1 MSSSRLQSYHF
12 GPFQLDVSDRVLL
25 REGESIALTP
35 KAFDLLLALV
45 ESRGHLLSKETLIR
59 QVWPKTFIEEDNL
72 AVHISILRKV
82 LGEASNGIEYIKT
95 WPRRGYS
102 FVAHVLEAPAE
113 EISASTLRSM
123 AVLPFRVIS
132 TDAGDDYLGVGMSD
146 AIITRLTQLTQIA
159 VRPTSA
165 VLKYAAVEIDPVEAG
180 KQLGVDAILSGRMT
194 RAGDQI
200 RVTVQLIAV
209 VSNSLLW
216 ADKLDYSSTDVFTY
230 EDFIS
235 EHVARAL
242 RLELSGDQI
251 NRLTKRHTVNSAAY
265 WAYLKG
271 RAHLGKRTP
280 EGFRRAK
287 EYFLYASEAD
297 PNYALAYSG
306 LADCYTLL
314 NYYGAMPAS
323 AGSAKAK
330 AAALK
335 AIEADEALSETHASM
350 ALTKLWY
357 DWDWLGAE
365 IEFERAIELNPAY
378 ATARQWYCWY
388 LAAMGRF
395 DESLAEGRRAHE
407 LDPMAPAINMALAKA
422 YLFSKRFDELAQQ
435 CKRTLELNPD
445 FIPAHYFLGQAY
457 EHKGMYLLAVEE
469 YRFGVNLT
477 HGYHL
482 GKAILAKAEAL
493 AGQTQKAKATL
504 DSLLA
509 LAATNQ
515 GYVPAYGIALV
526 CLGLGDKSEAIEWLN
541 KAFDERFIWL
551 VYLNV
556 DPVFDGLR
564 HEFGFKQLIE
574 KMRFPDRSAKE
585 TRAAFAD
592 D

>member
-1 MSSSRLQSYHF
+1 MSSSRLQSYRF
-12 GPFQLDVSDRVLL
+12 GPFHLDVSDRVLL

-45 ESRGHLLSKETLIR
+45 ENRGHLLSKETLIR
-59 QVWPKTFIEEDNL
+59 QVWPKTFIEENNL
-72 AVHISILRKV
+72 AVHISMLRKV
-82 LGEASNGIEYIKT
+82 LGDASNGIEYIKT

-102 FVAHVLEAPAE
+102 FVANVLEAPAE
-113 EISASTLRSM
+113 GISASTLRSI
-123 AVLPFRVIS
+123 AVLPFKVIS
-132 TDAGDDYLGVGMSD
+132 TDPGDDYLGVGMSD

-165 VLKYAAVEIDPVEAG
+165 VLKYAAEEIDPVEAG

-200 RVTVQLIAV
+200 RVTVQLVAV

-216 ADKLDYSSTDVFTY
+216 ADKLDYSFTDIFTF

-251 NRLTKRHTVNSAAY
+251 DRLTKRHTVNSAAY
-265 WAYLKG
+265 SAYLKG
-271 RAHLGKRTP
+271 RYHWGKRSP
-280 EGFRRAK
+280 ESFKKAM
-287 EYFLYASEAD
+287 EYFQYASEKD
-297 PNYALAYSG
+297 PNYSLAYSG

-314 NYYGAMPAS
+314 NYYGTMPAKVGMS
-323 AGSAKAK
+323 KAK

-335 AIEADEALSETHASM
+335 ALEADENLAETHASM
-350 ALTKLWY
+350 ALTKFWY
-357 DWDWLGAE
+357 DWDWLRAE

-388 LAAMGRF
+388 LAAMGRHE
-395 DESLAEGRRAHE
+395 ESLAEGRRALE
-407 LDPMAPAINMALAKA
+407 LDPQAPAINMALGKS
-422 YLFSKRFDELAQQ
+422 YLFSKLFDESIQQ
-435 CKRTLELNPD
+435 CKRTLALHAG

-457 EHKGMYLLAVEE
+457 EHKGMYDEAIAE
-469 YRFGVNLT
+469 YRVAVDLSGASPFGRS
-477 HGYHL
+477 
-482 GKAILAKAEAL
+482 ILAKATARAGRLDEAERTL
-493 AGQTQKAKATL
+493 HTLLELLNAGRE
-504 DSLLA
+504 
-509 LAATNQ
+509 
-515 GYVPAYGIALV
+515 YVPAYGIALIY
-526 CLGLGDKSEAIEWLN
+526 LGLGDTNRAIEWLS

-564 HEFGFKQLIE
+564 GQPGFDRLIE
-574 KMRFPDRSAKE
+574 QMQFPNPPDSLL
-585 TRAAFAD
+585 F
-592 D
+592 

>member
-1 MSSSRLQSYHF
+1 MSSSRLQSYRF
-12 GPFQLDVSDRVLL
+12 GPFHLDVSDRVLL

-45 ESRGHLLSKETLIR
+45 ENRGHLLSKETLIR
-59 QVWPKTFIEEDNL
+59 QVWPKTFIEENNL
-72 AVHISILRKV
+72 AVHISMLRKV

-113 EISASTLRSM
+113 EISASTLRSI

-132 TDAGDDYLGVGMSD
+132 TDPGDDYLGVGMSD

-165 VLKYAAVEIDPVEAG
+165 VLKYAAAEIDPVEAG

-209 VSNSLLW
+209 VSNTLLW
-216 ADKLDYSSTDVFTY
+216 ADKLDYSFTDIFTY

-251 NRLTKRHTVNSAAY
+251 DRLTKRHTVNSAAY

-271 RAHLGKRTP
+271 RYHWGKRSP
-280 EGFRRAK
+280 ESFKKAK
-287 EYFLYASEAD
+287 EYFQYASEKD
-297 PNYALAYSG
+297 PNYSLAYSG

-314 NYYGAMPAS
+314 NYYGSMPAKV
-323 AGSAKAK
+323 GMTQAK
-330 AAALK
+330 AAALR
-335 AIEADEALSETHASM
+335 ALEADEGLAEAHASM
-350 ALTKLWY
+350 ALTKFWY

-388 LAAMGRF
+388 LAAMGRH
-395 DESLAEGRRAHE
+395 DESLAEGKRALE
-407 LDPMAPAINMALAKA
+407 LDPQAPAINMALGKSF
-422 YLFSKRFDELAQQ
+422 LFSRLYDESIRQ
-435 CKRTLELNPD
+435 CRQTLELEPN
-445 FIPAHYFLGQAY
+445 FIPAHFFLGQAY
-457 EHKGMYLLAVEE
+457 EHKGMYRDAIAEYRIAVEASGG
-469 YRFGVNLT
+469 FP
-477 HGYHL
+477 L
-482 GKAILAKAEAL
+482 GQAILAKVEAL
-493 AGQTQKAKATL
+493 DGKRVEAEVTL
-504 DSLLA
+504 NRLRELHETS
-509 LAATNQ
+509 Q
-515 GYVPAYGIALV
+515 EYVPAYGIALIY
-526 CLGLGDKSEAIEWLN
+526 LGLGDTNRAIEWLS
-541 KAFDERFIWL
+541 KSFDERFIWL

-556 DPVFDGLR
+556 DPVFDSLR
-564 HEFGFKQLIE
+564 GQPGFDRLIE
-574 KMRFPDRSAKE
+574 QMQFPNPSDSLL
-585 TRAAFAD
+585 F
-592 D
+592 